1 MGSSAAQHNHAKS
14 LPSRRPFAA
23 AVLSL
28 FVLAVA
34 ALKLLP
40 PGSLH
45 QPLDVQ
51 QLLQVADCSDASL
64 DGGMA
69 PTPAAAGLSG
79 QRRLRIMMLSHDLTL
94 TGAPQVL
101 YEVATHLQTQ
111 GHSIR

>member
-1 MGSSAAQHNHAKS
+1 MGSSAAQHSHPKS
-14 LPSRRPFAA
+14 LASRRPFAA

-40 PGSLH
+40 PASLQ

-51 QLLQVADCSDASL
+51 QLLQVADCRDASL
-64 DGGMA
+64 DGEMA
-69 PTPAAAGLSG
+69 AAPAAAASG
-79 QRRLRIMMLSHDLTL
+79 AQRRLRILMLSHDLTL

-101 YEVATHLQTQ
+101 YEVAAHLQTR